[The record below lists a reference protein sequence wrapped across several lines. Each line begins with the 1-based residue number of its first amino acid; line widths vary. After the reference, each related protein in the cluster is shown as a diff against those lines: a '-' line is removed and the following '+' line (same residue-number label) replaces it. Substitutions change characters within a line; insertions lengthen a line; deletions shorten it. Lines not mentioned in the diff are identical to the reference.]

1 MARIEP
7 EERPVQIVLSDIGT
21 WGSITIHGKEVSV
34 RSIKIAVES
43 YGETLVSLRI
53 PSQYCNIRFDYESSA
68 AFWGHL
74 AEEGQA
80 NDGEAE

>member
-7 EERPVQIVLSDIGT
+7 EERPVQIVLSDIGI

-34 RSIKIAVES
+34 RSVEIAVEGH
-43 YGETLVSLRI
+43 GETFVTLRI
-53 PSQYCNIRFDYESSA
+53 PSRHCNIRFDYESSA
-68 AFWGHL
+68 AFLRHL

-80 NDGEAE
+80 DDGEAQ

>member
-7 EERPVQIVLSDIGT
+7 EERPVQIVLSDMGA
-21 WGSITIHGKEVSV
+21 WGSIAIHGKKVFV
-34 RSIKIAVES
+34 RSVEIVVEGH
-43 YGETLVSLRI
+43 GETFVSLKI
-53 PSQYCNIRFDYESSA
+53 PSRYCNIKFDYESSA
-68 AFWGHL
+68 AFLGHL